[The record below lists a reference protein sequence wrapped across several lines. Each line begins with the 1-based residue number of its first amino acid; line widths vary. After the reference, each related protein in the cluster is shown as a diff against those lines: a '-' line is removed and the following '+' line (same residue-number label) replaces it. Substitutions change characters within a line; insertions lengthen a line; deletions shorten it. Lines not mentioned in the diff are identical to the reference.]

1 MTQTAPRGGDLE
13 AQLFDLAPTS
23 LWLQDLGALK
33 AHLDAARDA
42 GMADLRDWL
51 RDPGHLL
58 DCQRLIRIV
67 RVNRH
72 TLATYEARDEAELFA
87 HIPAI
92 FHDPEAVA
100 LVEVLCQLWAG
111 ATQARLVTQNRT
123 VGGRVI
129 DVSYAGQLLP
139 GHEADWARF
148 LISIEDITP
157 REEQR
162 RQEEARL
169 EALSLT
175 DHLTGL
181 INRAGLDAEIDRIE
195 RERAVPAS
203 VIVADL
209 NRLKAINDL
218 QGHDAGDAAI
228 RRFADLLAQAVPPPA
243 RPARIGGDEF
253 VVLLPGTGPEAAA
266 ALVQRILAAIDAAD
280 ASVEAPLGA
289 SIDAL
294 GPSPLSAALGC
305 ETWTGSEPIR
315 DAIARADARMYE
327 AKRRHH
333 AASEARDALWTAPVP
348 SVLPPR
354 HH

>member
-1 MTQTAPRGGDLE
+1 MIQTAPPGGDLE

-33 AHLDAARDA
+33 AHLDAAREA
-42 GMADLRDWL
+42 GMTDLRGWL

-58 DCQRLIRIV
+58 ACQRLIRIL

-92 FHDPEAVA
+92 FNDPEAVA
-100 LVEVLCQLWAG
+100 LVEVLCRLWAG

-139 GHEADWARF
+139 GHEAGWGRF

-162 RQEEARL
+162 RREEALR
-169 EALSLT
+169 LT

-181 INRAGLDAEIDRIE
+181 LNRAGLDAEIARIE
-195 RERAVPAS
+195 RDRIVPAS

-218 QGHDAGDAAI
+218 QGHEAGDAAI
-228 RRFADLLAQAVPPPA
+228 RRFADLLAQHAPPPA
-243 RPARIGGDEF
+243 RPARTGGDEF

-266 ALVQRILAAIDAAD
+266 ALVRRILAAIDAPVD
-280 ASVEAPLGA
+280 VP
-289 SIDAL
+289 
-294 GPSPLSAALGC
+294 GPSPLSAALGF
-305 ETWTGSEPIR
+305 ETWTGAEPIR
-315 DAIARADARMYE
+315 DALARADARMYA

-333 AASEARDALWTAPVP
+333 AAGAPDAPWTAPETAFAR
-348 SVLPPR
+348 PPR
-354 HH
+354 PH